1 LGPIRSPPLKT
12 FLPNLPL
19 RYLYIF
25 SPNLW
30 GLSRFCLFSIS
41 ITLSQKNAPKR
52 ESVSVFLFITIR
64 FLFIKITF
72 FSQFFNSI
80 CRWSKTNNLRSFPNF
95 KTIINKIIPDTNQI
109 LSSNHE
115 FIYVLHDEINK
126 KLPGQ
131 TTRNTSVKHYPP
143 NVIRLSKIICAF
155 ITESKYTA
163 IFYFYM
169 LSIFYFLFSRVFFL
183 FYFLYY
189 CHATSKKDDTK
200 KTCPSF
206 AIVSPNFHR

>member
-1 LGPIRSPPLKT
+1 
-12 FLPNLPL
+12 
-19 RYLYIF
+19 
-25 SPNLW
+25 
-30 GLSRFCLFSIS
+30 
-41 ITLSQKNAPKR
+41 
-52 ESVSVFLFITIR
+52 
-64 FLFIKITF
+64 
-72 FSQFFNSI
+72 
-80 CRWSKTNNLRSFPNF
+80 LRSFPNF

-126 KLPGQ
+126 KLPGL
-131 TTRNTSVKHYPP
+131 TTRSISDKHYPP

>member
-1 LGPIRSPPLKT
+1 MLSKTRTLAESTKNRASKQHIFKTPSPWNWNVSLDPIWSPPLKT

-72 FSQFFNSI
+72 FSQFF
-80 CRWSKTNNLRSFPNF
+80 KFY
-95 KTIINKIIPDTNQI
+95 
-109 LSSNHE
+109 LSL
-115 FIYVLHDEINK
+115 IKDE
-126 KLPGQ
+126 Q
-131 TTRNTSVKHYPP
+131 FAF
-143 NVIRLSKIICAF
+143 LSK
-155 ITESKYTA
+155 
-163 IFYFYM
+163 
-169 LSIFYFLFSRVFFL
+169 L
-183 FYFLYY
+183 
-189 CHATSKKDDTK
+189 
-200 KTCPSF
+200 
-206 AIVSPNFHR
+206 